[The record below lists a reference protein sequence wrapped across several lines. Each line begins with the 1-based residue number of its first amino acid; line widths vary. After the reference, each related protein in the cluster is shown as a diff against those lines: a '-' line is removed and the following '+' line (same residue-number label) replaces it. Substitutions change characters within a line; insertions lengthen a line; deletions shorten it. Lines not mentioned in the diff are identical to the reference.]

1 MFLRKL
7 IPQDKVFFDLF
18 RELAGSV
25 REAGEALTRCV
36 ENDCLI
42 AAMADDLKRI
52 EHNADD
58 VTHSLLARMEST
70 FVTPFDR
77 EDIHMLADRLDE
89 VVDMTEEAVRMAAL
103 YRIERLNRPTGEM
116 ARVLGRACAQVA
128 DAVAALPATAPVLE
142 ATKAIRTSETEGDAL
157 YLLAL
162 GELFENAT
170 DPMEVIKWKD
180 IITLLENAI
189 DATED
194 VAGTLEGIALKH
206 G

>member
-25 REAGEALTRCV
+25 REAGEALVRCV
-36 ENDCLI
+36 ENDSLI
-42 AAMADDLKRI
+42 AAMAEDLKRI
-52 EHNADD
+52 EHHADD
-58 VTHSLLARMEST
+58 LTHALLARMEST

-103 YRIERLNRPTGEM
+103 YGIERLSRPTGEM
-116 ARVLGRACAQVA
+116 ARILGRACAQVA

-170 DPMEVIKWKD
+170 DPLEVIKWKD
-180 IITLLENAI
+180 IITQLENAI

>member
-1 MFLRKL
+1 MFLRK
-7 IPQDKVFFDLF
+7 IVPQDKVFFDLF

-25 REAGEALTRCV
+25 REAGEALIRCA

-42 AAMADDLKRI
+42 AATAEELKRI
-52 EHNADD
+52 EHHADD
-58 VTHSLLARMEST
+58 VTHALLHRLEST

-77 EDIHMLADRLDE
+77 EDIHVLADRLDE
-89 VVDMTEEAVRMAAL
+89 VVDMAEEVARLAAL
-103 YRIERLNRPTGEM
+103 YRIERLSPPTGEM
-116 ARVLGRACAQVA
+116 ARILGRACGQVA

-142 ATKAIRTSETEGDAL
+142 ATKAIRTTETQGDAL
-157 YLLAL
+157 HYSAL
-162 GELFENAT
+162 DELFENSK
-170 DPMEVIKWKD
+170 DPLEIIKWKD
-180 IITLLENAI
+180 IITQLENAI

>member
-1 MFLRKL
+1 MFLRKI
-7 IPQDKVFFDLF
+7 IPQDKVFFELF

-25 REAGEALTRCV
+25 REAGEVLTRCADD
-36 ENDCLI
+36 DCLI
-42 AAMADDLKRI
+42 AGMAEELKRI
-52 EHNADD
+52 EHHADD
-58 VTHSLLARMEST
+58 VTHALLERMEST

-89 VVDMTEEAVRMAAL
+89 VIDMTEEAVRLAAL
-103 YRIERLNRPTGEM
+103 YGIERLSRPTAEM

-142 ATKAIRTSETEGDAL
+142 ATKAIRTTETEGDAL
-157 YLLAL
+157 FCSALAD
-162 GELFENAT
+162 LFENST
-170 DPMEVIKWKD
+170 DPLEVIKWKD
-180 IITLLENAI
+180 IISQLEDAI

>member
-36 ENDCLI
+36 ENDSLI
-42 AAMADDLKRI
+42 AAMAEELKRI
-52 EHNADD
+52 EHHADD
-58 VTHSLLARMEST
+58 VTHALLARMEST

-103 YRIERLNRPTGEM
+103 YGIERLSRPTGEM
-116 ARVLGRACAQVA
+116 ARILGRACAQVA

-142 ATKAIRTSETEGDAL
+142 ATKAIRTSDILTL
-157 YLLAL
+157 YK
-162 GELFENAT
+162 NR
-170 DPMEVIKWKD
+170 MVK
-180 IITLLENAI
+180 
-189 DATED
+189 
-194 VAGTLEGIALKH
+194 
-206 G
+206 

>member
-36 ENDCLI
+36 EDDSLI
-42 AAMADDLKRI
+42 AAMAEELKRI
-52 EHNADD
+52 EHHADD
-58 VTHSLLARMEST
+58 VTHALLARMEST

-103 YRIERLNRPTGEM
+103 YGIERLSRPTGEM
-116 ARVLGRACAQVA
+116 ARILGRACAQVA

-162 GELFENAT
+162 GELFENAN
-170 DPMEVIKWKD
+170 DPLEVIKWKD

>member
-36 ENDCLI
+36 ENDSLI
-42 AAMADDLKRI
+42 AAMAEELKRI
-52 EHNADD
+52 EHHADD
-58 VTHSLLARMEST
+58 VTHALLARMEST

-103 YRIERLNRPTGEM
+103 YGIERLSRPTGEM
-116 ARVLGRACAQVA
+116 ARILGRACAQVA

-170 DPMEVIKWKD
+170 DPLEVIKWKD

>member
-1 MFLRKL
+1 MFLRKI
-7 IPQDKVFFDLF
+7 IPQDKVFFKLF

-25 REAGEALTRCV
+25 REAGEVLTRCA
-36 ENDCLI
+36 ETDSLI
-42 AAMADDLKRI
+42 AGIADELKRI
-52 EHNADD
+52 EHHADD
-58 VTHSLLARMEST
+58 VTHALLARMEST

-77 EDIHMLADRLDE
+77 EDIHRLADRLDE
-89 VVDMTEEAVRMAAL
+89 VIDMTEEAVRLAVL
-103 YRIERLNRPTGEM
+103 YGIERLSKPTAEM

-142 ATKAIRTSETEGDAL
+142 ATKVIRTTETEGDAL
-157 YLLAL
+157 YCLAL

-170 DPMEVIKWKD
+170 DALEVIKWKD
-180 IITLLENAI
+180 IITQLENAI

>member
-25 REAGEALTRCV
+25 REAGEALVRCV
-36 ENDCLI
+36 ENDSLI
-42 AAMADDLKRI
+42 AAMAEDLKRI
-52 EHNADD
+52 EHHADD
-58 VTHSLLARMEST
+58 LTHALLARMEST

-103 YRIERLNRPTGEM
+103 YGIERLSRPTGEM
-116 ARVLGRACAQVA
+116 ARILGRACAQVA

-170 DPMEVIKWKD
+170 DPLEVIKWKD